1 MVKGILKI
9 SQISVKF
16 NLNYS
21 VIAFFL
27 TLLFSNVSYLKSESF
42 AVATR
47 HHLATDIGMKIL
59 EDGGNAIDAAVA
71 VAFALAVVN
80 PSAGNLGGGG
90 FMLIHLAETNETLTI
105 DYRERAPIKSFEKM
119 FLNDSGKVIKGQS
132 LNSILASG
140 VPGTV
145 AGMFYASEKFG
156 KINIKSLIEPSIKLA
171 RYGFVLSDFQS
182 KNLNK
187 YKQKFSKNKD
197 AKKIFTRPDGFNEG
211 DILVQKNL
219 ANTLERIS
227 VNGKDEFY
235 LGNTA
240 KKISNY
246 FQSNGGFLSLKDL
259 NEYELRVL
267 KPVCGNY
274 REYKVCSMAP
284 PSSGGIALIQM
295 LNILENINLSK
306 LDHNS
311 EEYIRILIAVM
322 DFAYKDRAMY
332 LGDPEFYEVPQDL
345 LTSKKYANNI
355 YKLIQ
360 EKKVPKKEEV
370 NILEGEETTHFS
382 IIDKWGNAVSNT
394 YTLNTAYGSGIIPSE
409 TGVLMNNEMDD
420 FSLKPGYPNTYGLVG
435 SEANKIEPKKTPLS
449 SMSPVIVFQDKK
461 PLLIT
466 GSPGGST
473 IITSVLQEILNILDF
488 QMSLEES
495 SNKSRIHFQHLP
507 DILFHEKLENSLVKS
522 LETNKKL
529 INRKLGEIHSILL
542 KGDKLEAFSDKRR
555 PDGKANSFQK

>member
-156 KINIKSLIEPSIKLA
+156 KIPIKSLIEPSIKLA

-259 NEYELRVL
+259 NEYEIRVL

-345 LTSKKYANNI
+345 LTSKKYADNI

-360 EKKVPKKEEV
+360 EKKVPKKVEV

-542 KGDKLEAFSDKRR
+542 KGDNIEAFSDKRR

>member
-16 NLNYS
+16 NLKYS
-21 VIAFFL
+21 VIAFFII
-27 TLLFSNVSYLKSESF
+27 LLFSNFSYLKSESY

-47 HHLATDIGMKIL
+47 HHLATDIGMKVL
-59 EDGGNAIDAAVA
+59 ENGGNAIDAAVA

-90 FMLIHLAETNETLTI
+90 FMLIHLAETNQTLSI

-119 FLNDSGKVIKGQS
+119 FQNDSGKVIKGKS

-219 ANTLERIS
+219 ADTLERIS
-227 VNGKDEFY
+227 SNGKDEFY
-235 LGNTA
+235 SGNTA

-246 FQSNGGFLSLKDL
+246 FQRNGGILSLKDL

-267 KPVCGNY
+267 KPVCGSY
-274 REYKVCSMAP
+274 RDYKICSMAP

-311 EEYIRILIAVM
+311 EEYIKILIAVM
-322 DFAYKDRAMY
+322 DFAYKDRAKY
-332 LGDPEFYEVPQDL
+332 LGDPDFYEVPQDL
-345 LTSKKYANNI
+345 LTSKKYADNI
-355 YKLIQ
+355 YQLIQ
-360 EKKVPKKEEV
+360 REKLPEKEEV
-370 NILEGEETTHFS
+370 NVIEGEETTHFS
-382 IIDKWGNAVSNT
+382 IVDKWGNAVSNT

-409 TGVLMNNEMDD
+409 TGILMNNEMDD
-420 FSLKPGYPNTYGLVG
+420 FSSKPGYPNAYGLVG

-449 SMSPVIVFQDKK
+449 SMSPVIVFQNKK
-461 PLLIT
+461 PFLIT

-473 IITSVLQEILNILDF
+473 IITSVLQEILNVLDF

-495 SNKSRIHFQHLP
+495 SKKSRIHFQHLP
-507 DILFHEKLENSLVKS
+507 DVLFHEKLEKSLIKS

-529 INRKLGEIHSILL
+529 IKRKLGEIHSILL
-542 KGDKLEAFSDKRR
+542 KNDSLEAFSDKRR